1 MQIKERYKQ
10 IGENMGNDTLD
21 FVIEKLIKLRIET
34 EFQDRQ
40 RGKKRYVSKASAYQ
54 DLIKLLKEYYE
65 QA

>member
-1 MQIKERYKQ
+1 
-10 IGENMGNDTLD
+10 MGNDTLD